1 MVGNGILKD
10 SGTQSHVE
18 IESATEH
25 GFVLVTVL
33 LLLFLFTAMGM
44 ASLAGIKATIKSTG
58 LLRQDTIRFYQADG
72 GTLAVFGYMT
82 AFKRTDI
89 PSEIKHTSDY
99 DVVIRVFG
107 QSVRYPAGYSTL
119 WKGADVKAVS
129 TSKDGLAEIESIAFI
144 PTSPAGY
151 GNE

>member
-1 MVGNGILKD
+1 MAGNEIMISKRIQYR
-10 SGTQSHVE
+10 GTDDG
-18 IESATEH
+18 

-44 ASLAGIKATIKSTG
+44 ASLAGIKSTIKSTG
-58 LLRQDTIRFYQADG
+58 LLRQDTIRYYQADG
-72 GTLAVFGYMT
+72 GALAVFGYMT
-82 AFKRTDI
+82 AVKRTDI
-89 PSEIKHTSDY
+89 PSEVKHTADY
-99 DVVIRVFG
+99 DVAIRVFG

-119 WKGADVKAVS
+119 WKGADVEAVS
-129 TSKDGLAEIESIAFI
+129 TSRDGFAVIESIAFI